1 MSLAQWLSGCILT
14 ETYTLG
20 LHVEHQPETGH
31 NVGMVQPMVQDGF
44 HQRCLHKPFIALKV
58 TREV

>member
-1 MSLAQWLSGCILT
+1 MSLAQWLSGCIPT

-20 LHVEHQPETGH
+20 LHVVHQPETGH
-31 NVGMVQPMVQDGF
+31 NVGMLQPMVQDGF